1 MDDVLLE
8 PWTVERFLTWEDEQ
22 EGKHEFDGTRIIPM
36 TGGSRKHQRLVQR
49 LVSLLEESLDLDRFD
64 AVQEMRLQIGDRAR
78 YPDVSVVEGAIPDR
92 QKTIHDAVVL
102 FEVLSDDTAAID
114 RQAKRDEYAM
124 LASLRCYVLLEQ
136 DSMVATV
143 LTKTSAGWDES
154 RVEGGMLDIPEIG
167 ITISMTELH
176 HSRRR

>member
-8 PWTVERFLTWEDEQ
+8 PWTIERFLAWEDEQ
-22 EGKHEFDGTRIIPM
+22 EGKHEFDGARIIPM

-64 AVQEMRLQIGDRAR
+64 AVQEMRLQISGKAR
-78 YPDVSVVEGAIPDR
+78 YPDVSVVEGSIPDK
-92 QKTIHDAVVL
+92 QKTIYDAVVL

-114 RQAKRDEYAM
+114 RQAKQEEYAR
-124 LASLRCYVLLEQ
+124 LASLRRYVLLEQ

-143 LTKTSAGWDES
+143 LTKTSTGWDES
-154 RVEGGMLDIPEIG
+154 RVEGGTLDLPEIG
-167 ITISMTELH
+167 VNISMIELH
-176 HSRRR
+176 RLRRR